1 MSFSFRRF
9 AIAVWSLKK
18 TNEKLVKFRVGM
30 DEICL
35 IGNDFQMLTF
45 LIDVQV
51 CTNTM
56 DAQLVSTDVI
66 QVDVSFAFRSL
77 FVRARVIATNAM
89 TRMVWFGSMLLFPL
103 GVFDIVSDATPT
115 TKLCAYVYW
124 APSTKLGAMCLCVFD
139 VAAVDGWGTL
149 LLWLGS

>member
-1 MSFSFRRF
+1 
-9 AIAVWSLKK
+9 
-18 TNEKLVKFRVGM
+18 M
-30 DEICL
+30 DKICL

-89 TRMVWFGSMLLFPL
+89 TRMV
-103 GVFDIVSDATPT
+103 
-115 TKLCAYVYW
+115 
-124 APSTKLGAMCLCVFD
+124 
-139 VAAVDGWGTL
+139 
-149 LLWLGS
+149 